1 MTASASAPVLRIF
14 SYLPNPRVW
23 KALFAAR
30 LGGVEIETVGDK
42 PGELG
47 NWLWDTAPRPL
58 NDDER
63 NPDGPLARRSRRGFG
78 GVLYK
83 TDAFLEAHPFGTVPA
98 AFGGDEN
105 VGIFESNSIL
115 RAVAR
120 SIAEPPL
127 YGTTPIAASRI
138 DSFLDANLV
147 FAREA
152 QVYLL
157 ALQAKTADTSHWERM
172 QSAYEFYLAGI
183 EAQLGRTPYLAG
195 DAVSIA
201 DLSFVCDLA
210 QFLREGHYPEYVQ
223 ETLGKTLVS
232 AAIRSD
238 YPRAVAHMLAFTDR
252 DICVELKR
260 YLRWWIEATSNN

>member
-1 MTASASAPVLRIF
+1 MTEPATTPVLRIF

-42 PGELG
+42 PGALG
-47 NWLWDTAPRPL
+47 DWLWDTTPRPL
-58 NDDER
+58 EDHER
-63 NPDGPLARRSRRGFG
+63 APDGPLARRSRRGFG

-98 AFGGDEN
+98 AFGGARD

-120 SIAEPPL
+120 SFSEPPL
-127 YGTTPIAASRI
+127 YGTTPLAASRI

-157 ALQAKTADTSHWERM
+157 ALQGKNADTSHWERM

-183 EAQLGRTPYLAG
+183 EAQLGRTPFLAG
-195 DAVSIA
+195 DAISIA

-210 QFLREGHYPEYVQ
+210 QFLREGHYPDYVR
-223 ETLGKTLVS
+223 ETLGKALVS
-232 AAIRSD
+232 EHIRDD
-238 YPRAVAHMLAFTDR
+238 YPRAVQHMLTFAER
-252 DICVELKR
+252 DICAELKR
-260 YLRWWIEATSNN
+260 YLRWWTESGA